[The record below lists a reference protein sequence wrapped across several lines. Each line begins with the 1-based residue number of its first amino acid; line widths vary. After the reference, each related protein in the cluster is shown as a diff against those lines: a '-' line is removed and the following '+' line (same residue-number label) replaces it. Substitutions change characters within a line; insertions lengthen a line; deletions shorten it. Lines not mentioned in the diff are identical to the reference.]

1 MDKLPSKSLS
11 KSILIATPLFCIVL
25 ALMDAAD
32 DLSYLFVLEFLGSV
46 DIMFVPTTQ
55 PEVHSPNFARDY
67 ALQTHGVVLE
77 QPVMGLETSPVP
89 LVQMDIVRGWAE
101 RHGNIRGVSPRWIVP
116 VELPKTDALL
126 LVGNFTHEL

>member
-46 DIMFVPTTQ
+46 DIMFVPTSQ
-55 PEVHSPNFARDY
+55 PEVRSPNFDRDY
-67 ALQTHGVVLE
+67 SLKMNGINVD
-77 QPVMGLETSPVP
+77 G
-89 LVQMDIVRGWAE
+89 
-101 RHGNIRGVSPRWIVP
+101 
-116 VELPKTDALL
+116 
-126 LVGNFTHEL
+126 